1 MEILSGF
8 TKLIGIFCIVLLN
21 GFFVAAEYAIVKV
34 RITQIEPLA
43 KKGNWRARRTHH
55 VITHLD
61 TYVSATQLGITL
73 TSLGLGWIG
82 EPFFAHGFLFLF
94 ASIGLPVAPW
104 VGTLSVFLGFSLMS
118 YVLIVAGELGPRW
131 YALQNAQ
138 RVSLGLST
146 PLHVFYSVFRPF
158 IWFLNHSASFLLR
171 GVGITPAKDSDVLH
185 SEEEMRLILGRGRTI
200 SALGR
205 SISLNA
211 FDLRTRTIR
220 EVMVPRTGVTFLST
234 MKSLEENLAIALKHQ
249 FTRYPLCEKDLDH
262 VLGVIHLKDL
272 FRLKGEK
279 GPGELLLD
287 IKRDV
292 LFVPETM
299 SLDKILHTFLAKRVL
314 MAVAVDE
321 YGGTAGLITLRNVLE
336 EIVGDIR
343 DEFDND
349 RSFVQKVRE
358 GEFLIDGGM
367 TLHDFSRM
375 FEVVPASNDVVT
387 VGGYAVQLLGRVP
400 EKGATLSFGK
410 WTGVVD
416 AVDGKTVR
424 TLRIKR
430 VPLMGSTQQQ

>member
-1 MEILSGF
+1 VPIFRDLWEDHWICSKRWLKLKLSRQDQRRPDASAAITLISPALSCTLSAMGTAPAMEILSGF

-185 SEEEMRLILGRGRTI
+185 SEEEMRLILGRGTD
-200 SALGR
+200 
-205 SISLNA
+205 N
-211 FDLRTRTIR
+211 
-220 EVMVPRTGVTFLST
+220 
-234 MKSLEENLAIALKHQ
+234 
-249 FTRYPLCEKDLDH
+249 
-262 VLGVIHLKDL
+262 
-272 FRLKGEK
+272 FRPWSQYL
-279 GPGELLLD
+279 
-287 IKRDV
+287 
-292 LFVPETM
+292 T
-299 SLDKILHTFLAKRVL
+299 
-314 MAVAVDE
+314 
-321 YGGTAGLITLRNVLE
+321 
-336 EIVGDIR
+336 
-343 DEFDND
+343 
-349 RSFVQKVRE
+349 
-358 GEFLIDGGM
+358 
-367 TLHDFSRM
+367 
-375 FEVVPASNDVVT
+375 
-387 VGGYAVQLLGRVP
+387 
-400 EKGATLSFGK
+400 
-410 WTGVVD
+410 
-416 AVDGKTVR
+416 
-424 TLRIKR
+424 
-430 VPLMGSTQQQ
+430 

>member
-1 MEILSGF
+1 
-8 TKLIGIFCIVLLN
+8 
-21 GFFVAAEYAIVKV
+21 
-34 RITQIEPLA
+34 
-43 KKGNWRARRTHH
+43 
-55 VITHLD
+55 
-61 TYVSATQLGITL
+61 
-73 TSLGLGWIG
+73 
-82 EPFFAHGFLFLF
+82 
-94 ASIGLPVAPW
+94 
-104 VGTLSVFLGFSLMS
+104 
-118 YVLIVAGELGPRW
+118 
-131 YALQNAQ
+131 
-138 RVSLGLST
+138 
-146 PLHVFYSVFRPF
+146 
-158 IWFLNHSASFLLR
+158 
-171 GVGITPAKDSDVLH
+171 
-185 SEEEMRLILGRGRTI
+185 
-200 SALGR
+200 
-205 SISLNA
+205 
-211 FDLRTRTIR
+211 
-220 EVMVPRTGVTFLST
+220 MVPRTGVTFLST